1 MAASPANSPER
12 LQERARGQQAGQS
25 RIVAEIRPRCGVFMS
40 LVDKG
45 TILGLKRGETRAVS
59 HPFFVREFGLSGE
72 SVPVVSVRDA
82 ALTSWRD
89 LAAHWRRPATPVS
102 LLWPLWA
109 SLAVLAL
116 AVLLFV
122 GAAFDGSVARAA
134 AKLDPG
140 LIVFFDYVTQAGKSN
155 WLFALSILAILTA
168 LFRREQAVT
177 RRLRAAWGLVASYA
191 LYFLVVQAVSG
202 TASQVVKHLV
212 GRARPRLIEIAGPF
226 HFDLFSLKAVL
237 ASFPSGHT
245 TTVFAAFGALSLLSP
260 RLGPWVLLLAVPVA
274 ASRIIVGAHYPSDV
288 CGGLFLGLG
297 SALAVARVLARRKIA
312 FTLAPDALLPT
323 PRGKALIA
331 RTLLKD
337 QA

>member
-1 MAASPANSPER
+1 M
-12 LQERARGQQAGQS
+12 
-25 RIVAEIRPRCGVFMS
+25 
-40 LVDKG
+40 
-45 TILGLKRGETRAVS
+45 
-59 HPFFVREFGLSGE
+59 
-72 SVPVVSVRDA
+72 VSVRDV

-102 LLWPLWA
+102 RLWPLWA
-109 SLAVLAL
+109 ALAVLAL

-122 GAAFDGSVARAA
+122 GAAFDISVARAA

-155 WLFALSILAILTA
+155 WLFALSILAIITA
-168 LFRREQAVT
+168 LSRRERAAT

-191 LYFLVVQAVSG
+191 LYFLAVQAVSG

-245 TTVFAAFGALSLLSP
+245 TTVFAACGALSLLSP

-274 ASRIIVGAHYPSDV
+274 ASRVIVGAHYPSDV
-288 CGGLFLGLG
+288 CGGPVPRARLGAAGGAG
-297 SALAVARVLARRKIA
+297 SGAAQDRLHPRARRAAAHAARKGA
-312 FTLAPDALLPT
+312 DRPDLAEGSGLSAHPL
-323 PRGKALIA
+323 KALVEIRLQVLDVFEA
-331 RTLLKD
+331 D
-337 QA
+337 